1 MGTKMTEPKKYNF
14 LGHPEK
20 LVRDVSIR
28 LNNKE
33 KNRQNA
39 LKFGVEYFDGS
50 REEGYGGY
58 VYDGRW
64 IPVAKKLIDKYYLI
78 SGSKFL
84 DVGCAKGFLLFD
96 LHNSCPGI
104 EVYGL
109 DISTYAKNKADI
121 SIRDK
126 IKIGNCKNL
135 PYPDNF
141 FDASVAINTIHN
153 LNYEGCK
160 HAIKEL
166 IRVTKNKEN
175 IFIQVD
181 SYENENEKKIFEDWM
196 LTAKTYLKPLEWEKL
211 FKECNY
217 QGNYFWTIIEF
228 EN

>member
-1 MGTKMTEPKKYNF
+1 MGTKMIEPKKYNL

-39 LKFGVEYFDGS
+39 LKFGIEYFDGS

-64 IPVAKKLIDKYYLI
+64 VPVAANLIRRYNLD
-78 SGSKFL
+78 STSKFL
-84 DVGCAKGFLLFD
+84 DVGCAKGFLLYD
-96 LHNSCPGI
+96 LYNTCPGLQ
-104 EVYGL
+104 VFGL
-109 DISTYAKNKADI
+109 DISNYAKDKADVL
-121 SIRDK
+121 IRDK
-126 IKIGNCKNL
+126 IKIGNCNNL

-141 FDASVAINTIHN
+141 FDASVSINTIHN

-160 HAIKEL
+160 AAIKEL

-175 IFIQVD
+175 IFVQVD

-196 LTAKTYLKPLEWEKL
+196 LTAETYLKPKDWVNL
-211 FKECNY
+211 FKECDY
-217 QGNYFWTIIEF
+217 QGDYFWTIISF
-228 EN
+228 N